1 MTLYGVIFYVIGIII
16 LIATALA
23 ITRRHVVHAVI
34 YLAISFLGTA
44 LLFYL
49 LGTPFLAVLEVII
62 YAGAIV
68 VLFLFIIMMIGIE
81 PSSRSKK
88 TAMRQWFPAMLL
100 CGISLIVAA
109 ILIISSSEGSKNL
122 GMAMATPSEFG
133 HFLFTHYWLPVEIAS
148 FLLLIALVGAL
159 YLGKEAKGPKENP

>member
-1 MTLYGVIFYVIGIII
+1 MTLYGVIFYVIAIII
-16 LIATALA
+16 VIATAMA

-49 LGTPFLAVLEVII
+49 LGTPFLAALEVII

-68 VLFLFIIMMIGIE
+68 VLFLFIIMMIGVE
-81 PSSRSKK
+81 PSSKSKR
-88 TAMRQWFPAMLL
+88 AAVRQWSPAIFL

-109 ILIISSSEGSKNL
+109 ILIFSSSEGSKN
-122 GMAMATPSEFG
+122 MEIAMATPLEFG

-159 YLGKEAKGPKENP
+159 YLGKETKGQKENQ

>member
-1 MTLYGVIFYVIGIII
+1 MTLYAVIFYVIGIVI

-23 ITRRHVVHAVI
+23 ITRRHIVHAVI

-49 LGTPFLAVLEVII
+49 LGAPFLAVLEVII
-62 YAGAIV
+62 FAGAIV

-81 PSSRSKK
+81 PSSKSKR
-88 TAMRQWFPAMLL
+88 AALWQWSPAIFL

-109 ILIISSSEGSKNL
+109 ILIFSAPEGSKEL
-122 GMAMATPSEFG
+122 RIAMVTPVEFG
-133 HFLFTHYWLPVEIAS
+133 HFLFMNYWLPVELVS
-148 FLLLIALVGAL
+148 LLLFIALVGSL
-159 YLGKEAKGPKENP
+159 YLGKEDKGPKETR